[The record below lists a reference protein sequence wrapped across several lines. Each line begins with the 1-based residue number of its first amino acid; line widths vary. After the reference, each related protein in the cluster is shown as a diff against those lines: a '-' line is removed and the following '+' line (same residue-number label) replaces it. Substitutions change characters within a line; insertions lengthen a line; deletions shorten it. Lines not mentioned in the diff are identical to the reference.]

1 MVHKIINS
9 NKNIINIK
17 IDTKK
22 KKPKRKYTK
31 KSNHI
36 NQPYISEV
44 NGFIS
49 NNKPLNYDLST
60 NVEKEKN
67 DLINNMI
74 ANQQQKNNILT
85 LLNTTQQPVSS
96 ELSTFQN
103 NDNTPKKFVT
113 PRRMPYTS
121 SKIENDSDSSMPTID
136 IEPVIMPHADLP
148 KVRGRKVNIEGLNT
162 DEELKLYEKNKKA
175 REKYK
180 KKKEED
186 RNLSYKKQE
195 PIDTSGSIRYKKMLE
210 RVQNTDIFKKIPIK
224 KGN

>member
-1 MVHKIINS
+1 MVHKII

-22 KKPKRKYTK
+22 KKKSKRKYTK
-31 KSNHI
+31 KNIHI

-44 NGFIS
+44 NGFFS
-49 NNKPLNYDLST
+49 KNKPLNYDLST

-121 SKIENDSDSSMPTID
+121 SKIDIDSDSSMPTID

-148 KVRGRKVNIEGLNT
+148 KIRGRKVNVEGLNT

-180 KKKEED
+180 KKKEDD
-186 RNLSYKKQE
+186 RNSPYKKQE

-210 RVQNTDIFKKIPIK
+210 RVKNTDIFKKIPIK